1 MITLCL
7 VRKKPRKHS
16 TSAFISSESP
26 GLASHLHTVHKLNV
40 INLPLISI
48 LASVKILRTYLIS
61 EYPFVRVP
69 GMRTLA
75 CLFVLMKDFL
85 PWENFK
91 MSKMT
96 KFGYNSGLLVTYNN
110 SLCSNV
116 LASIA
121 CREVGEAKLIE
132 DEEMRSSAVGS

>member
-1 MITLCL
+1 
-7 VRKKPRKHS
+7 
-16 TSAFISSESP
+16 
-26 GLASHLHTVHKLNV
+26 
-40 INLPLISI
+40 
-48 LASVKILRTYLIS
+48 
-61 EYPFVRVP
+61 
-69 GMRTLA
+69 MRRLA

-110 SLCSNV
+110 SLCCNV
-116 LASIA
+116 LAIIA